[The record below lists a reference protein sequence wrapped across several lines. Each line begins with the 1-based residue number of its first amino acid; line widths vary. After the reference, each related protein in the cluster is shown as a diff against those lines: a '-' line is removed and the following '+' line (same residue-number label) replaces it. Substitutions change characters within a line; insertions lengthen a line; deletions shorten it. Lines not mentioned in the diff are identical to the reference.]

1 MAAEE
6 AAEAAAEASL
16 ARLSPEPGREE
27 GEEGNPESGDE
38 DGNPESG
45 GEETAPLNG
54 MVVSGK
60 VKSNN
65 LDVKVTES
73 ELETEEKGT
82 EEESTRESDSNILDV
97 SSDYPRE
104 KHISIQRHLAD
115 LEKLADLKEG
125 EFTMAVSQNT
135 DLHVTEKKPCPLC
148 PEEKYKACYSH
159 KLHRHLQNLHWK
171 VSVEFEGYRMCIC
184 HLPCRP
190 VKPNLVG
197 DQTFSKMGA
206 HYHCIICSATIA
218 RRTDM
223 IGHINRH
230 VNKGETESRFIIVPA
245 PMSSREVLKESA
257 TEVRVLPNY
266 STPQKTDSYFNPKM
280 KLNRQLIL
288 CALAVLAEERKP
300 IECLDAFG
308 ATGIMGLQWA
318 KHLRSSVKVTIND
331 CNENSVTMIQENCHL
346 NKMKVKLNTKEEEND
361 EATGDGQE
369 STDTIEVTKMDA
381 NVLMHLR
388 SFDFIHLDPFGTSV
402 NYLDSA
408 FTNVRNFGIVSL
420 TSTDISSLYAKAQHV
435 ALRHYGCNIV
445 RTEYYKELAARI
457 VIAAVTRAAAR
468 CNKGIDVLLSV
479 ALEHFVLVVVRVL
492 RGPTPADDSAK
503 KVRYLIHCQWCEE
516 RIFQKEGNMVEEN
529 PYQQLPCDCHG
540 SMPGKTAVVLGPL
553 WSGAL
558 FNTGFLR
565 RMVFEAAHYGLDEA
579 QSLLKTLVCEAECT
593 TLKHYS
599 TCSSYDENKQ
609 EECGVYIKTP
619 NTSAEFYL
627 LHGKRKTDEVI
638 PNAAKRQKS
647 ESSAEHPA
655 FYYNVHRHS
664 IKGMNMPKLNK
675 FLNYLCEAGYR
686 VSRTHFDPMGV
697 RTNAPLA
704 QFKTILM
711 KYSTPTYTGGQAEG
725 PFHLPEGVQAGEQV
739 QAAANSKAEEEAEFL
754 DYDRSGVAAT
764 IFTTDCPTY
773 CAAD

>member
-1 MAAEE
+1 MAAAE
-6 AAEAAAEASL
+6 AAEAVLGRQQEQQEEEEENHGHEGSGEPAA
-16 ARLSPEPGREE
+16 
-27 GEEGNPESGDE
+27 
-38 DGNPESG
+38 
-45 GEETAPLNG
+45 LNG
-54 MVVSGK
+54 VVVSEK
-60 VKSNN
+60 LKSNN
-65 LDVKVTES
+65 LDVKITES
-73 ELETEEKGT
+73 ELEAEVKGA
-82 EEESTRESDSNILDV
+82 EEERPRESDSNILDV
-97 SSDYPRE
+97 SSDYPRD

-115 LEKLADLKEG
+115 LEKLADLRE
-125 EFTMAVSQNT
+125 
-135 DLHVTEKKPCPLC
+135 DEKKPCPLC
-148 PEEKYKACYSH
+148 PEEKFKACYSH

-184 HLPCRP
+184 HLSCRP

-197 DQTFSKMGA
+197 DQTLAKLGA
-206 HYHCIICSATIA
+206 HYHCIICSATII

-230 VNKGETESRFIIVPA
+230 VNKGETESRFITVRA
-245 PMSSREVLKESA
+245 PKSSYEVVKESA
-257 TEVRVLPNY
+257 TDVQVLPNH

-280 KLNRQLIL
+280 KLNRQLIF
-288 CALAVLAEERKP
+288 CALAVLAGERKP

-331 CNENSVTMIQENCHL
+331 CNENSVTMIKENCHL
-346 NKMKVKLNTKEEEND
+346 NKMKVKLNIKEEDND
-361 EATGDGQE
+361 ETVGDRE
-369 STDTIEVTKMDA
+369 ENSDTIEVTKMDA
-381 NVLMHLR
+381 NVIMHLR

-408 FTNVRNFGIVSL
+408 FRNVRNLGIVSL

-445 RTEYYKELAARI
+445 RTEYYKELAART

-468 CNKGIDVLLSV
+468 CNKGIEVLLAV

-516 RIFQKEGNMVEEN
+516 RVFQKEGNMVEEN

-540 SMPGKTAVVLGPL
+540 SMPGKTAVLLGPL
-553 WSGAL
+553 WSGVL

-565 RMVFEAAHYGLDEA
+565 RMLLEAVQYGLDEA
-579 QSLLKTLVCEAECT
+579 QPLLKTLVCEAECT
-593 TLKHYS
+593 TLKHFS
-599 TCSSYDENKQ
+599 THSPGDENKQ

-619 NTSAEFYL
+619 NTSAESYL
-627 LHGKRKTDEVI
+627 VHGKRKSEEVLRG
-638 PNAAKRQKS
+638 AAKRQRA
-647 ESSAEHPA
+647 EHSAEHPP
-655 FYYNVHRHS
+655 FYYNIHRHS

-675 FLNYLCEAGYR
+675 FLNYLSEAGYR

-697 RTNAPLA
+697 RTNAPLV
-704 QFKTILM
+704 QFKTVLM
-711 KYSTPTYTGGQAEG
+711 KYSTPTYVGAQAEG
-725 PFHLPEGVQAGEQV
+725 PVHLPGEIQV
-739 QAAANSKAEEEAEFL
+739 EEVPAAAEIKVEEAEL
-754 DYDRSGVAAT
+754 AEDGKSGVAAAV
-764 IFTTDCPTY
+764 FTQSYPTHR
-773 CAAD
+773 AAD

>member
-1 MAAEE
+1 
-6 AAEAAAEASL
+6 L
-16 ARLSPEPGREE
+16 
-27 GEEGNPESGDE
+27 
-38 DGNPESG
+38 DG
-45 GEETAPLNG
+45 
-54 MVVSGK
+54 VVDSEK

-65 LDVKVTES
+65 LNVKIPKS
-73 ELETEEKGT
+73 ELEDEEKGM
-82 EEESTRESDSNILDV
+82 EEEPPRESDSNILDV
-97 SSDYPRE
+97 SSDYPRD
-104 KHISIQRHLAD
+104 KHISIQRHLAE
-115 LEKLADLKEG
+115 LEKLADLRE
-125 EFTMAVSQNT
+125 
-135 DLHVTEKKPCPLC
+135 DEKKPCPLC
-148 PEEKYKACYSH
+148 PEEKFKACYSH

-197 DQTFSKMGA
+197 DQTLSKMGA
-206 HYHCIICSATIA
+206 HYHCIICSATIT
-218 RRTDM
+218 RRADM

-230 VNKGETESRFIIVPA
+230 VNKGETESRFSTVHA
-245 PMSSREVLKESA
+245 PKSSCEVVKESA
-257 TEVRVLPNY
+257 TDVQVLPNH

-280 KLNRQLIL
+280 KLNRQLIF
-288 CALAVLAEERKP
+288 CALAVLAGERKP

-331 CNENSVTMIQENCHL
+331 CNENSVTMIKENCHL
-346 NKMKVKLNTKEEEND
+346 NKMKVKLNIREEDND
-361 EATGDGQE
+361 ETTGDGE
-369 STDTIEVTKMDA
+369 ENADTIEVTKMDA
-381 NVLMHLR
+381 NVIMHLR

-408 FTNVRNFGIVSL
+408 FRNVRNLGIVSL

-468 CNKGIDVLLSV
+468 CNKGIEVLLAV

-503 KVRYLIHCQWCEE
+503 KIRYLIHCQWCEE
-516 RIFQKEGNMVEEN
+516 RVFQKEGNMVEEN

-565 RMVFEAAHYGLDEA
+565 RMLLEAVQYGLDEA
-579 QSLLKTLVCEAECT
+579 QPLLKTLVCEAECT
-593 TLKHYS
+593 TLKHFS
-599 TCSSYDENKQ
+599 THSPGDENKQ

-619 NTSAEFYL
+619 NTSADSYL
-627 LHGKRKTDEVI
+627 VHGKRKSEAVLRG
-638 PNAAKRQKS
+638 AAKRPRA
-647 ESSAEHPA
+647 EHSAEHPP
-655 FYYNVHRHS
+655 FYYNIHRHS

-675 FLNYLCEAGYR
+675 FLNYLSEAGYR

-697 RTNAPLA
+697 RTNAPLV
-704 QFKTILM
+704 QFKTVLM
-711 KYSTPTYTGGQAEG
+711 KYSTPTYVGAQAEG
-725 PFHLPEGVQAGEQV
+725 PVHFPGDVQVGEGVP
-739 QAAANSKAEEEAEFL
+739 AAAEIKVEEADME
-754 DYDRSGVAAT
+754 DDKAAVAAAV
-764 IFTTDCPTY
+764 FAQSYPTHY
-773 CAAD
+773 AAD

>member
-1 MAAEE
+1 
-6 AAEAAAEASL
+6 
-16 ARLSPEPGREE
+16 
-27 GEEGNPESGDE
+27 
-38 DGNPESG
+38 DG
-45 GEETAPLNG
+45 L
-54 MVVSGK
+54 VVSEK
-60 VKSNN
+60 MKSSNI
-65 LDVKVTES
+65 DVKIPKS
-73 ELETEEKGT
+73 ELEAEEKGA
-82 EEESTRESDSNILDV
+82 EEERPRESDSNILDV
-97 SSDYPRE
+97 SSDYPRD

-115 LEKLADLKEG
+115 LEKLADLRED
-125 EFTMAVSQNT
+125 ER
-135 DLHVTEKKPCPLC
+135 KPCPLC
-148 PEEKYKACYSH
+148 PEEKFKACYSH

-184 HLPCRP
+184 HLSCRP

-197 DQTFSKMGA
+197 DQTLSKMGA
-206 HYHCIICSATIA
+206 HYHCIICSATIV

-230 VNKGETESRFIIVPA
+230 VNKGETESRFITVRA
-245 PMSSREVLKESA
+245 PKLPYEVMKESA
-257 TEVRVLPNY
+257 TDVQVLPNH

-280 KLNRQLIL
+280 KLNRQLIF
-288 CALAVLAEERKP
+288 CALAVLAGERKP

-331 CNENSVTMIQENCHL
+331 CNENSVTMIKENCHL
-346 NKMKVKLNTKEEEND
+346 NKMKVKLNIREEDNDETVGNGEEN
-361 EATGDGQE
+361 G
-369 STDTIEVTKMDA
+369 DTIEVTKMDA
-381 NVLMHLR
+381 NVVMHLR

-408 FTNVRNFGIVSL
+408 FRNVRNLGIVSL

-445 RTEYYKELAARI
+445 RTEYYKELAART

-468 CNKGIDVLLSV
+468 CNKGIEVLLAV
-479 ALEHFVLVVVRVL
+479 ALEHSVLVVVRVL

-516 RIFQKEGNMVEEN
+516 RVFQKEGNMVEEN

-540 SMPGKTAVVLGPL
+540 SMPGKTAVLLGPL

-565 RMVFEAAHYGLDEA
+565 RMLMEAVQYGLDEA
-579 QSLLKTLVCEAECT
+579 QPLLKTLVCEAECT
-593 TLKHYS
+593 TLKHFS
-599 TCSSYDENKQ
+599 THSPGDENKQ
-609 EECGVYIKTP
+609 EECGVYIRTP
-619 NTSAEFYL
+619 NASAESCL
-627 LHGKRKTDEVI
+627 VHGKRKSEEVLRG
-638 PNAAKRQKS
+638 AVKRQRA
-647 ESSAEHPA
+647 EHSAEHPP
-655 FYYNVHRHS
+655 FYYNIHRHS

-675 FLNYLCEAGYR
+675 FLSYLSEAGYR

-697 RTNAPLA
+697 RTNAPLV
-704 QFKTILM
+704 QFKTVLM
-711 KYSTPTYTGGQAEG
+711 KYSAPTYVGAQAEG
-725 PFHLPEGVQAGEQV
+725 SVHLPGEIQV
-739 QAAANSKAEEEAEFL
+739 RQEIPAAAANKVEAAELAE
-754 DYDRSGVAAT
+754 DDKSGVTAAMLT
-764 IFTTDCPTY
+764 QSYPTH

>member
-1 MAAEE
+1 RRAPQP
-6 AAEAAAEASL
+6 L
-16 ARLSPEPGREE
+16 
-27 GEEGNPESGDE
+27 
-38 DGNPESG
+38 
-45 GEETAPLNG
+45 APLR
-54 MVVSGK
+54 SGP
-60 VKSNN
+60 
-65 LDVKVTES
+65 
-73 ELETEEKGT
+73 ETD
-82 EEESTRESDSNILDV
+82 RPLPAPHCYC
-97 SSDYPRE
+97 SSSSPPRPSPAAQSPARGPAALWE
-104 KHISIQRHLAD
+104 KHISIQRQLAE
-115 LEKLADLKEG
+115 LEKLAGLSEG
-125 EFTMAVSQNT
+125 EFTLAVSLKT
-135 DLHVTEKKPCPLC
+135 DLHKPCPLC
-148 PEEKYKACYSH
+148 PEEKFKACYGH

-171 VSVEFEGYRMCIC
+171 ISVEFEGYRMCIC
-184 HLPCRP
+184 HLPCRL

-230 VNKGETESRFIIVPA
+230 VNKGETESRFITAPA
-245 PMSSREVLKESA
+245 PKSSYQVLKESD
-257 TEVRVLPNY
+257 TDVQVLPNY

-280 KLNRQLIL
+280 KLNRQLIF

-318 KHLRSSVKVTIND
+318 KHLRNSVKVTIND

-346 NKMKVKLNTKEEEND
+346 NKMKVKLNTKEENND
-361 EATGDGQE
+361 EALGGGEQN
-369 STDTIEVTKMDA
+369 TDTIEVTKMDA
-381 NVLMHLR
+381 NVIMHMR

-408 FTNVRNFGIVSL
+408 FRNVRNLGIVSL

-445 RTEYYKELAARI
+445 RTEYYRELAARI
-457 VIAAVTRAAAR
+457 VIAAVARAAAR
-468 CNKGIDVLLSV
+468 CNKGIEVLLAV

-492 RGPTPADDSAK
+492 RGPSPADDSAK

-565 RMVFEAAHYGLDEA
+565 RMLFEAVQYGLDET
-579 QSLLKTLVCEAECT
+579 QPLLKTLVCEAECT
-593 TLKHYS
+593 TLKNFS
-599 TCSSYDENKQ
+599 THGPYDENKQ

-619 NTSAEFYL
+619 DTSAESCV
-627 LHGKRKTDEVI
+627 LHGKKNNEVVR
-638 PNAAKRQKS
+638 NTAKRQKS
-647 ESSAEHPA
+647 DNSAEHPA
-655 FYYNVHRHS
+655 FYYNIHRHS

-675 FLNYLCEAGYR
+675 FLNYLSEAGYR

-704 QFKTILM
+704 QFKTILV

-725 PFHLPEGVQAGEQV
+725 PLHLTEDVHMGDQV
-739 QAAANSKAEEEAEFL
+739 PAAADTKSEDSQCNQWFNQTTTLYIIFKEHKYSVNSLQHEHEK
-754 DYDRSGVAAT
+754 
-764 IFTTDCPTY
+764 
-773 CAAD
+773 

>member
-1 MAAEE
+1 
-6 AAEAAAEASL
+6 
-16 ARLSPEPGREE
+16 
-27 GEEGNPESGDE
+27 
-38 DGNPESG
+38 DG
-45 GEETAPLNG
+45 L
-54 MVVSGK
+54 VVSEK
-60 VKSNN
+60 MKSSNI
-65 LDVKVTES
+65 DVKIPKS
-73 ELETEEKGT
+73 ELEAEEKGA
-82 EEESTRESDSNILDV
+82 EEERPREPDSNILDV
-97 SSDYPRE
+97 SSDYPRD

-115 LEKLADLKEG
+115 LEKLADLRED
-125 EFTMAVSQNT
+125 ER
-135 DLHVTEKKPCPLC
+135 KPCPLC
-148 PEEKYKACYSH
+148 PEEKFKACYSH

-184 HLPCRP
+184 HLSCRP

-197 DQTFSKMGA
+197 DQTLSKMGA
-206 HYHCIICSATIA
+206 HYHCIICSATIV

-230 VNKGETESRFIIVPA
+230 VNKGETESRFITVRA
-245 PMSSREVLKESA
+245 PKSPYEVMKESA
-257 TEVRVLPNY
+257 TDVQVLPNH

-280 KLNRQLIL
+280 KLNRQLIF
-288 CALAVLAEERKP
+288 CALAVLAGERKP

-331 CNENSVTMIQENCHL
+331 CNENSVTMIKENCHL
-346 NKMKVKLNTKEEEND
+346 NKMKVKLNIREEDNDETVGNGEEN
-361 EATGDGQE
+361 G
-369 STDTIEVTKMDA
+369 DTIEVTKMDA
-381 NVLMHLR
+381 NVVMHLR

-408 FTNVRNFGIVSL
+408 FRNVRNLGIVSL

-445 RTEYYKELAARI
+445 RTEYYKELAART

-468 CNKGIDVLLSV
+468 CNKGIEVLLAV
-479 ALEHFVLVVVRVL
+479 ALEHSVLVVVRVL

-516 RIFQKEGNMVEEN
+516 RVFQKEGNMVEEN

-540 SMPGKTAVVLGPL
+540 SMPGKTAVLLGPL

-565 RMVFEAAHYGLDEA
+565 RMLVEAVQYGLDEA
-579 QSLLKTLVCEAECT
+579 QPLLKTLVCEAECT
-593 TLKHYS
+593 TLKHFS
-599 TCSSYDENKQ
+599 THSPGDENKQ
-609 EECGVYIKTP
+609 EECGVYIRTP
-619 NTSAEFYL
+619 NASAESCL
-627 LHGKRKTDEVI
+627 VHGKRKSEEVLRG
-638 PNAAKRQKS
+638 AVKRQRA
-647 ESSAEHPA
+647 EHSAEHPP
-655 FYYNVHRHS
+655 FYYNIHRHS

-675 FLNYLCEAGYR
+675 FLSYLSEAGYR

-697 RTNAPLA
+697 RTNAPLV
-704 QFKTILM
+704 QFKTVLM
-711 KYSTPTYTGGQAEG
+711 KYSAPTYVGAQAEG
-725 PFHLPEGVQAGEQV
+725 SVHLPGEIQV
-739 QAAANSKAEEEAEFL
+739 RQEIPAAAANKVEAAELAE
-754 DYDRSGVAAT
+754 DDKSGVTAAMLT
-764 IFTTDCPTY
+764 QSYPTH

>member
-1 MAAEE
+1 DGVVV
-6 AAEAAAEASL
+6 
-16 ARLSPEPGREE
+16 PE
-27 GEEGNPESGDE
+27 
-38 DGNPESG
+38 
-45 GEETAPLNG
+45 
-54 MVVSGK
+54 K

-65 LDVKVTES
+65 LDVKIPKSES
-73 ELETEEKGT
+73 EAEEKGV
-82 EEESTRESDSNILDV
+82 EEERPRESDSNILDV
-97 SSDYPRE
+97 SSDYPRD

-115 LEKLADLKEG
+115 LEKLADLRED
-125 EFTMAVSQNT
+125 ER
-135 DLHVTEKKPCPLC
+135 KPCPLC
-148 PEEKYKACYSH
+148 PEEKFKACYSH
-159 KLHRHLQNLHWK
+159 KLRRHLQNLHWK

-184 HLPCRP
+184 HLSCRP

-197 DQTFSKMGA
+197 DQTLSKMGA
-206 HYHCIICSATIA
+206 HYHCIICSATIV

-230 VNKGETESRFIIVPA
+230 VNKGETESRFITVRA
-245 PMSSREVLKESA
+245 PKSSYKVVKESA
-257 TEVRVLPNY
+257 TDVQVLPNH

-280 KLNRQLIL
+280 KLNRQLIF

-331 CNENSVTMIQENCHL
+331 CNENSVTMIKENCHL
-346 NKMKVKLNTKEEEND
+346 NKMKVKLNIREEDND
-361 EATGDGQE
+361 ETGEDGE
-369 STDTIEVTKMDA
+369 NSDTIEVTKMDA
-381 NVLMHLR
+381 NVIMHLR
-388 SFDFIHLDPFGTSV
+388 SYDFIHLDPFGTSV

-408 FTNVRNFGIVSL
+408 FRNVRNLGIVSL

-445 RTEYYKELAARI
+445 RTEYYKELAART

-468 CNKGIDVLLSV
+468 CNKGIEVLLAV

-516 RIFQKEGNMVEEN
+516 RVFQKEGNMMEEN

-540 SMPGKTAVVLGPL
+540 SMPGKTAVLLGPL

-565 RMVFEAAHYGLDEA
+565 RMLLEAVQYGLDEA
-579 QSLLKTLVCEAECT
+579 QPLLKTLVCEAECT
-593 TLKHYS
+593 TLKHFS
-599 TCSSYDENKQ
+599 THSPGDENKQ

-619 NTSAEFYL
+619 NTSAESYL
-627 LHGKRKTDEVI
+627 VHGKRKSEEVLRG
-638 PNAAKRQKS
+638 AAKRQRA
-647 ESSAEHPA
+647 EHSAEHPP
-655 FYYNVHRHS
+655 FYYNIHRHS

-675 FLNYLCEAGYR
+675 FLNYLSEAGYR

-704 QFKTILM
+704 QFKTVLM
-711 KYSTPTYTGGQAEG
+711 KYSTPTYVGAQAEG
-725 PFHLPEGVQAGEQV
+725 SVHLPGEIQV
-739 QAAANSKAEEEAEFL
+739 GDVPAVTEIKVEEAEL
-754 DYDRSGVAAT
+754 AEDDKSGAAAAV
-764 IFTTDCPTY
+764 FTQSYPTH

>member
-6 AAEAAAEASL
+6 AAEASL
-16 ARLSPEPGREE
+16 AGLSPERRQSGLENDDDENEE
-27 GEEGNPESGDE
+27 NPEGD
-38 DGNPESG
+38 G
-45 GEETAPLNG
+45 ETASLNG
-54 MVVSGK
+54 LVVFGNA
-60 VKSNN
+60 KSNN
-65 LDVKVTES
+65 VDVKVAKS
-73 ELETEEKGT
+73 ELKTDEKGM
-82 EEESTRESDSNILDV
+82 EEESTTESDSNILDV

-115 LEKLADLKEG
+115 LEKLADVKE
-125 EFTMAVSQNT
+125 
-135 DLHVTEKKPCPLC
+135 DEKKPCPLC
-148 PEEKYKACYSH
+148 PEEKFRACYNH

-184 HLPCRP
+184 HLPCHP
-190 VKPNLVG
+190 VKPNLIG

-206 HYHCIICSATIA
+206 HYHCIICSATIT
-218 RRTDM
+218 RRSDM

-230 VNKGETESRFIIVPA
+230 VNKGETESRFITVRA
-245 PMSSREVLKESA
+245 PKSSLEVLKESA
-257 TEVRVLPNY
+257 TDVQVLPNY
-266 STPQKTDSYFNPKM
+266 STPHKTDSYFNPKM
-280 KLNRQLIL
+280 KLNRQLIF
-288 CALAVLAEERKP
+288 CALAVLAEERNP

-318 KHLRSSVKVTIND
+318 KHLGSAVKVTIND

-346 NKMKVKLNTKEEEND
+346 NKMKVKLNSKEEDHD
-361 EATGDGQE
+361 ETVGDEEGNP
-369 STDTIEVTKMDA
+369 DTIEVTKMDA
-381 NVLMHLR
+381 NVIMHLR

-408 FTNVRNFGIVSL
+408 FRNVRNLGIVSL

-468 CNKGIDVLLSV
+468 CNKGIEVLLAV

-492 RGPTPADDSAK
+492 RGPSPADDSAK
-503 KVRYLIHCQWCEE
+503 KIRYLIHCQWCEE

-540 SMPGKTAVVLGPL
+540 SMPGKTAVALGPL
-553 WSGAL
+553 WSGPL

-565 RMVFEAAHYGLDEA
+565 RMLFEAVQYGLDEV
-579 QSLLKTLVCEAECT
+579 QPLLKTLVCEAECT
-593 TLKHYS
+593 TSKHFS
-599 TCSSYDENKQ
+599 THSPYDENKQ
-609 EECGVYIKTP
+609 EECGVYIKTL
-619 NTSAEFYL
+619 NTAAESYL
-627 LHGKRKTDEVI
+627 LQGKRRSDEVI
-638 PNAAKRQKS
+638 RSAAKRQKS
-647 ESSAEHPA
+647 ENSAEHPA
-655 FYYNVHRHS
+655 FYYNIHRHS

-675 FLNYLCEAGYR
+675 FLNYLSEAGFR

-704 QFKTILM
+704 QFKTILT
-711 KYSTPTYTGGQAEG
+711 KYSTPTYTAGQAEG
-725 PFHLPEGVQAGEQV
+725 PVHLTEGVLAEQV
-739 QAAANSKAEEEAEFL
+739 QAAVAVKTEDVEFL
-754 DYDRSGVAAT
+754 EDNKSGVTAAM
-764 IFTTDCPTY
+764 FTNDYPTH

>member
-6 AAEAAAEASL
+6 AAEAAL
-16 ARLSPEPGREE
+16 VRLPPQQREPGEE
-27 GEEGNPESGDE
+27 DEEEEYAGG
-38 DGNPESG
+38 GG
-45 GEETAPLNG
+45 GEAAALNG

-60 VKSNN
+60 VGNN
-65 LDVKVTES
+65 KLDMKVTES
-73 ELETEEKGT
+73 EVETKEKGA
-82 EEESTRESDSNILDV
+82 EQESTRESDSNILDV
-97 SSDYPRE
+97 SSDSPRE
-104 KHISIQRHLAD
+104 KHISIQRQLAD
-115 LEKLADLKEG
+115 LEKLADLNE
-125 EFTMAVSQNT
+125 A
-135 DLHVTEKKPCPLC
+135 EKKPCPLC
-148 PEEKYKACYSH
+148 PEEKFKACYNH

-171 VSVEFEGYRMCIC
+171 ISVEFEGYRMCIC
-184 HLPCRP
+184 HLPCRL

-206 HYHCIICSATIA
+206 HYHCIICSATIT

-230 VNKGETESRFIIVPA
+230 VNKGETESRFITAPA
-245 PMSSREVLKESA
+245 PKTSQEVLKESD
-257 TEVRVLPNY
+257 TDVQVLPNY
-266 STPQKTDSYFNPKM
+266 TTPQKTDSYFNPKM
-280 KLNRQLIL
+280 KLNRQLIF

-331 CNENSVTMIQENCHL
+331 CNENSVTMIRENCHL
-346 NKMKVKLNTKEEEND
+346 NKMKVILNAKEDDTD
-361 EATGDGQE
+361 EAIEDGE
-369 STDTIEVTKMDA
+369 ETIGTIEVTKMDA
-381 NVLMHLR
+381 NVIMHLR

-408 FTNVRNFGIVSL
+408 FRNVRNLGIVSL

-457 VIAAVTRAAAR
+457 VIAAVARAAAR
-468 CNKGIDVLLSV
+468 CNKGIEVLLAV

-492 RGPTPADDSAK
+492 RGPSPADDSAK
-503 KVRYLIHCQWCEE
+503 KIKYLIHCQWCEE
-516 RIFQKEGNMVEEN
+516 RIFQRESNMVEEN
-529 PYQQLPCDCHG
+529 PYQQLPCDCYG

-565 RMVFEAAHYGLDEA
+565 RMLFEAVQYGLEET
-579 QSLLKTLVCEAECT
+579 QPLLKTLVCEAECT
-593 TLKHYS
+593 TLKQFSIH
-599 TCSSYDENKQ
+599 SSIDENKQ

-619 NTSAEFYL
+619 DTSAESYL
-627 LHGKRKTDEVI
+627 VHGKRKSNEVI
-638 PNAAKRQKS
+638 RNTPKRQKC
-647 ESSAEHPA
+647 ENSAEHPA
-655 FYYNVHRHS
+655 FYYNIHRHS
-664 IKGMNMPKLNK
+664 IKGMNMPKVNK
-675 FLNYLCEAGYR
+675 FLSYLSEAGYR

-704 QFKTILM
+704 QFKTILV
-711 KYSTPTYTGGQAEG
+711 KYSTPTYAGGQAEG
-725 PFHLPEGVQAGEQV
+725 PVHLTEDLQVGDHV
-739 QAAANSKAEEEAEFL
+739 QAAVAGKAGDGEILE
-754 DYDRSGVAAT
+754 DNKSGVTAT
-764 IFTTDCPTY
+764 FTKDCPTP

>member
-6 AAEAAAEASL
+6 AAEASL
-16 ARLSPEPGREE
+16 ARLSPSEGRQ
-27 GEEGNPESGDE
+27 PERE
-38 DGNPESG
+38 G
-45 GEETAPLNG
+45 GEENPEGGGEENPEGGGEENPEGGGEESAALNG
-54 MVVSGK
+54 VVVSEE
-60 VKSNN
+60 VKSND

-73 ELETEEKGT
+73 QLETEEKGT
-82 EEESTRESDSNILDV
+82 EEESTRESDSSILDV

-115 LEKLADLKEG
+115 LEKLADLKE
-125 EFTMAVSQNT
+125 
-135 DLHVTEKKPCPLC
+135 DEKKPCPLC

-190 VKPNLVG
+190 VKPNFIG

-206 HYHCIICSATIA
+206 HYHCIVCSATIT

-223 IGHINRH
+223 ISHINRH

-245 PMSSREVLKESA
+245 PMSSHEVLKESA

-266 STPQKTDSYFNPKM
+266 STPQKSDSYFNPKM
-280 KLNRQLIL
+280 KLNRQLIF

-346 NKMKVKLNTKEEEND
+346 NKMKVKLNAREEDNYEAMGDGEEN
-361 EATGDGQE
+361 
-369 STDTIEVTKMDA
+369 TDTIEVTKMDA
-381 NVLMHLR
+381 NVIMHLR

-408 FTNVRNFGIVSL
+408 FCNVRNFGIVSL

-492 RGPTPADDSAK
+492 RGPSPADDSAK
-503 KVRYLIHCQWCEE
+503 KIRYLIHCQWCEE
-516 RIFQKEGNMVEEN
+516 RIFQKEGHMVEEN

-565 RMVFEAAHYGLDEA
+565 RMFFEAAHYGLDEA

-593 TLKHYS
+593 TLKPYS
-599 TCSSYDENKQ
+599 IYSSYDENKQ

-619 NTSAEFYL
+619 NTSAESL
-627 LHGKRKTDEVI
+627 LIHGKRKSEEVVQ
-638 PNAAKRQKS
+638 NAGKRQKS
-647 ESSAEHPA
+647 ENSAEHPA
-655 FYYNVHRHS
+655 FYYNIHRHS

-675 FLNYLCEAGYR
+675 FLSYLCEAGYR

-711 KYSTPTYTGGQAEG
+711 KYSAPTYTGGQAEG
-725 PFHLPEGVQAGEQV
+725 PLHLAEGVQAGEQV
-739 QAAANSKAEEEAEFL
+739 EAAADSKVEDDAESVE
-754 DYDRSGVAAT
+754 YDKSEVAAT
-764 IFTTDCPTY
+764 TLAKACPTY
-773 CAAD
+773 CAAN

>member
-6 AAEAAAEASL
+6 AAEAAL
-16 ARLSPEPGREE
+16 VRLPPEQ
-27 GEEGNPESGDE
+27 GEENENEEEEEE
-38 DGNPESG
+38 DAGGG
-45 GEETAPLNG
+45 GEAAALNG
-54 MVVSGK
+54 VVVSGK
-60 VKSNN
+60 VGSNK
-65 LDVKVTES
+65 LDMEVTES
-73 ELETEEKGT
+73 EAEAKEKGA
-82 EEESTRESDSNILDV
+82 EQESIRESDSNILDV
-97 SSDYPRE
+97 SSDSPRE
-104 KHISIQRHLAD
+104 KHISIQRQLAD
-115 LEKLADLKEG
+115 LEKLADLNE
-125 EFTMAVSQNT
+125 A
-135 DLHVTEKKPCPLC
+135 EKKPCPLC
-148 PEEKYKACYSH
+148 PEDKFKACYSH

-171 VSVEFEGYRMCIC
+171 ISVEFEGYRMCIC
-184 HLPCRP
+184 HLPCRL
-190 VKPNLVG
+190 VKPNLIG

-206 HYHCIICSATIA
+206 HYHCIICSATIT

-230 VNKGETESRFIIVPA
+230 VNKGETESRFITA
-245 PMSSREVLKESA
+245 PTAKSSPEVLKESD
-257 TEVRVLPNY
+257 TDVQVLPNY

-280 KLNRQLIL
+280 KLNRQLIF

-318 KHLRSSVKVTIND
+318 KHLGSSVKVTIND
-331 CNENSVTMIQENCHL
+331 CNENSVAMIQENCHL
-346 NKMKVKLNTKEEEND
+346 NKMKVILNAKEDDTD
-361 EATGDGQE
+361 EAIEDGEE
-369 STDTIEVTKMDA
+369 SVGTIEVTKMDA
-381 NVLMHLR
+381 NVIMHLR

-408 FTNVRNFGIVSL
+408 FRNVRNLGIVSL
-420 TSTDISSLYAKAQHV
+420 TSTDISSLYAKAQNV

-457 VIAAVTRAAAR
+457 VIASVARAAAR
-468 CNKGIDVLLSV
+468 CNKGIEVLLAV

-492 RGPTPADDSAK
+492 RGPSPADDSAK
-503 KVRYLIHCQWCEE
+503 KIKYLIHCQWCEE
-516 RIFQKEGNMVEEN
+516 RIFQRESSMVEEN
-529 PYQQLPCDCHG
+529 PYQQLPCDCYG

-565 RMVFEAAHYGLDEA
+565 RMLFEALQYGLEET
-579 QSLLKTLVCEAECT
+579 QPLLKTLVCEAECT
-593 TLKHYS
+593 TLKQFSIHSS
-599 TCSSYDENKQ
+599 TDENKQ

-619 NTSAEFYL
+619 DTSAEFYL
-627 LHGKRKTDEVI
+627 IHGKRKSNEVI
-638 PNAAKRQKS
+638 RNTTKRQKC

-655 FYYNVHRHS
+655 FYYNIHRHS

-675 FLNYLCEAGYR
+675 FLSYLSKAGYR

-704 QFKTILM
+704 QFKAILV

-725 PFHLPEGVQAGEQV
+725 PVHLNEDLQVGDHV
-739 QAAANSKAEEEAEFL
+739 QAAVDGKAGDGEILE
-754 DYDRSGVAAT
+754 DKKSGVTAMVT
-764 IFTTDCPTY
+764 KDCPTP

>member
-1 MAAEE
+1 MAAAE
-6 AAEAAAEASL
+6 AAEAVLGRQQEQ
-16 ARLSPEPGREE
+16 REE
-27 GEEGNPESGDE
+27 EEENHGHEGSGEP
-38 DGNPESG
+38 
-45 GEETAPLNG
+45 AALNG
-54 MVVSGK
+54 VVVSEK
-60 VKSNN
+60 LKSSN
-65 LDVKVTES
+65 LDVKITES
-73 ELETEEKGT
+73 ELEVEEKGA
-82 EEESTRESDSNILDV
+82 EEERPRESDSNILDV
-97 SSDYPRE
+97 SSDYPRD

-115 LEKLADLKEG
+115 LEKLADLRE
-125 EFTMAVSQNT
+125 
-135 DLHVTEKKPCPLC
+135 DEKKPCPLC
-148 PEEKYKACYSH
+148 PEEKFKACYSH

-184 HLPCRP
+184 HLSCRP

-197 DQTFSKMGA
+197 DQTLAKMGA
-206 HYHCIICSATIA
+206 HYHCIICSATII

-230 VNKGETESRFIIVPA
+230 VNKGETESRFITVRA
-245 PMSSREVLKESA
+245 PKSSYEVVKESA
-257 TEVRVLPNY
+257 TDVQVLPNH

-280 KLNRQLIL
+280 KLNRQLIF
-288 CALAVLAEERKP
+288 CALAVLAGERKP

-331 CNENSVTMIQENCHL
+331 CNENSVTMIKENCHL
-346 NKMKVKLNTKEEEND
+346 NKMKVKLNIKEEDND
-361 EATGDGQE
+361 ETVGDGE
-369 STDTIEVTKMDA
+369 ENSDTIEVTKMDA
-381 NVLMHLR
+381 NVIMHLR

-408 FTNVRNFGIVSL
+408 FRNVRNLGIVSL

-445 RTEYYKELAARI
+445 RTEYYKELAART

-468 CNKGIDVLLSV
+468 CNKGIEVLLAV

-516 RIFQKEGNMVEEN
+516 RVFQKEGNMVEEN

-540 SMPGKTAVVLGPL
+540 SMPGKTAVLLGPL

-565 RMVFEAAHYGLDEA
+565 RMLLEAVQYGLDEA
-579 QSLLKTLVCEAECT
+579 QPLLKTLVCEAECT
-593 TLKHYS
+593 TLKHFS
-599 TCSSYDENKQ
+599 THSPGDENKQ
-609 EECGVYIKTP
+609 EECGVYIKTS
-619 NTSAEFYL
+619 NTSAESYL
-627 LHGKRKTDEVI
+627 VHGKRKSEEVLRS
-638 PNAAKRQKS
+638 AAKRQRA
-647 ESSAEHPA
+647 EHSAEHPP
-655 FYYNVHRHS
+655 FYYNIHRHS

-675 FLNYLCEAGYR
+675 FLNYLSEAGYR

-697 RTNAPLA
+697 RTNAPLV
-704 QFKTILM
+704 QFKTVLM
-711 KYSTPTYTGGQAEG
+711 KYSTPTYVGVQAEG
-725 PFHLPEGVQAGEQV
+725 PVHLPGEIQV
-739 QAAANSKAEEEAEFL
+739 GEEVPAAAEIKVEEAEL
-754 DYDRSGVAAT
+754 AEDGKSGVTAAMVT
-764 IFTTDCPTY
+764 QSYPTH

>member
-1 MAAEE
+1 
-6 AAEAAAEASL
+6 
-16 ARLSPEPGREE
+16 
-27 GEEGNPESGDE
+27 
-38 DGNPESG
+38 DG
-45 GEETAPLNG
+45 
-54 MVVSGK
+54 VIDSGK
-60 VKSNN
+60 VNTNN
-65 LDVKVTES
+65 LAVKVTES
-73 ELETEEKGT
+73 EVETKEKGT
-82 EEESTRESDSNILDV
+82 EEESTKESDSTILDV

-104 KHISIQRHLAD
+104 KHISIQRQLAD
-115 LEKLADLKEG
+115 LEKLADLNE
-125 EFTMAVSQNT
+125 A
-135 DLHVTEKKPCPLC
+135 EKKPCPLC
-148 PEEKYKACYSH
+148 PEEKFKACYGH

-171 VSVEFEGYRMCIC
+171 ISVEFEGYRMCIC
-184 HLPCRP
+184 HLSCRLA
-190 VKPNLVG
+190 KPNLVG

-230 VNKGETESRFIIVPA
+230 VNKGETESRFITAPA
-245 PMSSREVLKESA
+245 PKSSHEVLKESD
-257 TEVRVLPNY
+257 TDVQVLPNY

-280 KLNRQLIL
+280 KLNRQLIF

-346 NKMKVKLNTKEEEND
+346 NKMKVKLNTKEEDND
-361 EATGDGQE
+361 EAMGDGE
-369 STDTIEVTKMDA
+369 ENNDTIEVTKMDA
-381 NVLMHLR
+381 NVIMHLR

-408 FTNVRNFGIVSL
+408 FRNVRNLGIVSL

-457 VIAAVTRAAAR
+457 VIAAVARAAAR
-468 CNKGIDVLLSV
+468 CNKGIEVLLAV

-492 RGPTPADDSAK
+492 RGPSPADDSAK

-565 RMVFEAAHYGLDEA
+565 RMLFEAVQYGLDEV
-579 QSLLKTLVCEAECT
+579 QPLLKTLVCEAECT
-593 TLKHYS
+593 TLKNFS
-599 TCSSYDENKQ
+599 THSPYDENKQ

-619 NTSAEFYL
+619 DALAESYV
-627 LHGKRKTDEVI
+627 LHGKRKNNEVVR
-638 PNAAKRQKS
+638 NTAKRQKS
-647 ESSAEHPA
+647 DTSAEHPA
-655 FYYNVHRHS
+655 FYYNIHRHS

-675 FLNYLCEAGYR
+675 FLNYLSEAGYR

-704 QFKTILM
+704 QFKTILV
-711 KYSTPTYTGGQAEG
+711 KYSTPTYAGGQAEG
-725 PFHLPEGVQAGEQV
+725 PLHLTEDIQVGDQV
-739 QAAANSKAEEEAEFL
+739 QAAADGKAGEDKFLKDSKAG
-754 DYDRSGVAAT
+754 DAAT
-764 IFTTDCPTY
+764 TFTNDCPAH